1 MRLKIYSFAILA
13 LSICACQTEQTPYP
27 NLSDPERKALSISS
41 NDTTLTEIFNWASE
55 RSEKY
60 IGNDTDPVGSW
71 YEAALPKREA
81 FCMRDVSHQCI
92 GEEINRHARQNL
104 NMFTQFVKN
113 ISEEKDYCTYWEIN
127 KDNQP
132 APVDYENDQDFWY
145 NLNANFDLLD
155 ASFRLYLWTGNETYI
170 KDPLF
175 LSFFQQSCD
184 EYIDRWQLA
193 ADNIMKRP
201 AIMNSRGDMNKKRFN
216 GVRGLPSYEESVPHL
231 KVTGDLIA
239 TLYRGLHS
247 YASILS
253 LNGKK
258 AEASSYLNKANR
270 YAQLYDSIWWNEKT
284 QNYYSYCL
292 KDNTFKEG
300 GSNMFSAWFGIVKQS
315 ERLQSILQLM
325 ETKETN
331 VESMSY
337 YPTIF
342 YRNGKYEAAYRFLQ
356 ELYKNDRR
364 DYPEVSSAIL
374 EGIVCGTA
382 GVQANAIT
390 NTIVTCPQFTAN
402 TQWIAIENIPVL
414 SGKIS
419 VIHYSDHETEI
430 MNKTNKPFTWKVTF
444 HGKKQQITKEGV
456 PLNIKIYQDLLGNT
470 FSCAEI
476 QCQPREII
484 RVVAQ

>member
-1 MRLKIYSFAILA
+1 MKLKIYSFAILA

-60 IGNDTDPVGSW
+60 VGNDTDPVGPW

-92 GEEINRHARQNL
+92 GEEINGHARQNL
-104 NMFTQFVKN
+104 NMFTQLVKN

-127 KDNQP
+127 KDNKP

-201 AIMNSRGDMNKKRFN
+201 ATMNSRGDMNKKRFN

-239 TLYRGLHS
+239 TLYRGLYS
-247 YASILS
+247 YASILT

-300 GSNMFSAWFGIVKQS
+300 GSNMFSAWFNIVKQP

-331 VESMSY
+331 VESKSY

-342 YRNGKYEAAYRFLQ
+342 YNNGKYEAAYRFYMNYIRMTVKTIQ
-356 ELYKNDRR
+356 R
-364 DYPEVSSAIL
+364 YP
-374 EGIVCGTA
+374 
-382 GVQANAIT
+382 
-390 NTIVTCPQFTAN
+390 
-402 TQWIAIENIPVL
+402 
-414 SGKIS
+414 
-419 VIHYSDHETEI
+419 
-430 MNKTNKPFTWKVTF
+430 
-444 HGKKQQITKEGV
+444 V
-456 PLNIKIYQDLLGNT
+456 P
-470 FSCAEI
+470 S
-476 QCQPREII
+476 
-484 RVVAQ
+484 